1 MTQSDERQNG
11 VILIAIGTIFWS
23 SAGLFIRL
31 ILLDPWTL
39 IAWRSA
45 FGFLMIGG
53 LLLWRYGRT
62 VPGMISGMGSGG
74 VMVTL
79 YATGSITLFIP
90 ALQHTSIT
98 NAMTIYAALPF
109 IVAAI
114 AWAWLGERPPARTIA
129 ASFVAALGLLVMLGG
144 PGSVGV
150 RLGDLFAVAATL
162 VSALMTVQAR
172 RSRNVQMLLVA
183 CLANLFAI
191 VIALPLARSPLDL
204 RLRDIVLLASFGLFA
219 MALGMMLYLTGT
231 ARVPAATS
239 ALIGTLTVPA
249 SALWAWAGVGE
260 TPTLS
265 EAVGAAIVL
274 GGVLGALLLEQRA
287 ARIAN
292 R

>member
-1 MTQSDERQNG
+1 MTQGAERQNG
-11 VILIAIGTIFWS
+11 VILIAVGTVFWS

-53 LLLWRYGRT
+53 FLLWRYGRA
-62 VPGMISGMGSGG
+62 VPEMIRRMGFGG
-74 VMVTL
+74 AMVTL

-98 NAMTIYAALPF
+98 SAMTIYAALPF

-144 PGSVGV
+144 PGSVGG

-183 CLANLFAI
+183 CLANLLAI

-239 ALIGTLTVPA
+239 ALIGTLTVPT

-274 GGVLGALLLEQRA
+274 SGVLGALLLEQRA
-287 ARIAN
+287 ARMAN
-292 R
+292 H